1 MHGAAQRLSDPDR
14 VVAGAEGLR
23 SRRHPPRVR
32 GGVVSSVGG
41 DVLQAT
47 PPLVITVDGV
57 DRAAGLLV
65 RGTGETAAAEV
76 GDVRVAPSAGW

>member
-14 VVAGAEGLR
+14 VAAGVEGLR

-32 GGVVSSVGG
+32 GGVVSSVG

-47 PPLVITVDGV
+47 PPLVPDDEV
-57 DRAAGLLV
+57 DRAAGLLA
-65 RGTGETAAAEV
+65 RGTGEAAAAEV
-76 GDVRVAPSAGW
+76 GDARVAHSAGR